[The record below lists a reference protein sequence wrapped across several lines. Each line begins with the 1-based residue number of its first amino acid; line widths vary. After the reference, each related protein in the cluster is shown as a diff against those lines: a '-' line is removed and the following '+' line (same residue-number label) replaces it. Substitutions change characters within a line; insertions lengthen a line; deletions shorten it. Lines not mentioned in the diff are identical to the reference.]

1 MKTALRLIPALA
13 LVAALSPLRAD
24 EITDIIDTG
33 KSAYESGDYSEA
45 ISSLDYAAQLVR
57 QKKGQQL
64 KSYLPEAPTAWEA
77 AEAELEAASGA
88 VFGGGITA
96 SRRYTKG
103 TKAITIKIMSDSPMM
118 QATMM
123 LIDNSGLIPSGNG
136 IEQVPIKGLKGV
148 LSLQTGETSGDLKLV
163 VDRRYLVEISGSDIV
178 SADLITLA
186 EAFDYRKLAKLK

>member
-64 KSYLPEAPTAWEA
+64 KSYLPEAPTGWEA

-123 LIDNSGLIPSGNG
+123 VIDGLIPSGNG

-148 LSLQTGETSGDLKLV
+148 LNLQTGETSGDLKLV